1 MKYKALISFSGVLS
15 MKIGEI
21 KEISDDNI
29 VKDLV
34 KAGYIEEVSSLA
46 EKPIVEEKKEVAKAI
61 TPKKA
66 TPTKKSTTTK
76 KATTNKKTTTKKK

>member
-46 EKPIVEEKKEVAKAI
+46 EKPIVEEKKEVVKA

-66 TPTKKSTTTK
+66 TPTKKTASTK
-76 KATTNKKTTTKKK
+76 KATTNKKTTTKRK